1 MTVVFDDYLEALLS
15 ANTSAAIEL
24 LDDALMRGTS
34 PVSLIRDIIGRGQQE
49 IGESWAR
56 GSLSLGEEHA
66 ATAVSEQALAVVSQS
81 LPASPRGKRVALACA
96 EGEWHTMPARLAGAQ
111 ARAAGLQ
118 VTMLG
123 ASLPAD
129 QLQAHLLRTAPDVLA
144 LSVTLSSNLVGASK
158 SIQAAHRAGVA
169 VIVGGAAWGT
179 DDLRARA
186 LGADHW
192 LGDVSGF
199 AQVVDAVLAHDALV
213 VSPLVATEAVL
224 LAEAPPTLAAQAM
237 DRHLAQGSPE
247 VLSPEQLDERLL
259 DYAWLRRYTASA
271 LACADPTILAEMLE
285 RWAASLARHACDPH
299 WVVAACG
306 HLAAVT
312 DPVAPAASVLLRR
325 VGEQHAA
332 TRSHEASRPANDVR
346 DDAASVGVP
355 RWQGP
360 VSSHPAHR

>member
-15 ANTSAAIEL
+15 ANTSAATEL

-169 VIVGGAAWGT
+169 VIVGGPHGGRTTSGPGHWVPTTGWATCPA
-179 DDLRARA
+179 LRR
-186 LGADHW
+186 
-192 LGDVSGF
+192 S
-199 AQVVDAVLAHDALV
+199 
-213 VSPLVATEAVL
+213 S
-224 LAEAPPTLAAQAM
+224 TLSWRTTHSWCRRWSRQ
-237 DRHLAQGSPE
+237 RQYCW
-247 VLSPEQLDERLL
+247 QRLRRP
-259 DYAWLRRYTASA
+259 WLRRPWT
-271 LACADPTILAEMLE
+271 
-285 RWAASLARHACDPH
+285 
-299 WVVAACG
+299 
-306 HLAAVT
+306 VT
-312 DPVAPAASVLLRR
+312 SPR
-325 VGEQHAA
+325 
-332 TRSHEASRPANDVR
+332 
-346 DDAASVGVP
+346 GVP
-355 RWQGP
+355 R
-360 VSSHPAHR
+360 S